1 MVDTGKISRTC
12 AQSLTGA
19 GLVLAIA
26 GRASANPTIVQPANP
41 ATDTVLALFMANLPI
56 DMLLFSVVF
65 LLVIWKLKSPLR
77 GVPTRANT
85 LIAEVAVAGVAI
97 AVIGA
102 LVDFYA
108 FYTEFTVHE
117 YHGYYLDLT
126 WENIALGGAGV
137 FISVYAI
144 SLAVTRLKLIPS
156 LIPAAAITT
165 INLLAWIVTEDGE
178 LVLGMSTEGI
188 VLLTGV
194 LFLLVPPV
202 MFGIARIHRSKGAR
216 S

>member
-1 MVDTGKISRTC
+1 M
-12 AQSLTGA
+12 
-19 GLVLAIA
+19 A
-26 GRASANPTIVQPANP
+26 GRASGNPTIVPPANP
-41 ATDTVLALFMANLPI
+41 ITDTVLGLFMANLPI

-65 LLVIWKLKSPLR
+65 LLVIWKLKSPLW
-77 GVPTRANT
+77 GAPTRANT
-85 LIAEVAVAGVAI
+85 IIAEVAVAGVAI

-108 FYTEFTVHE
+108 FYTEYTAYEH
-117 YHGYYLDLT
+117 HGYYIDLT

-137 FISVYAI
+137 FASVYAV
-144 SLAVTRLKLIPS
+144 SLAVTKLKFIPS
-156 LIPAAAITT
+156 LIPAAAITA
-165 INLLAWIVTEDGE
+165 INLLAWIVTDEAK
-178 LVLGMSTEGI
+178 LVESAEVI
-188 VLLTGV
+188 VLMTGS